1 MRRVGS
7 FLLLVLGFSLAAS
20 AGEIVKALD
29 AYLRAAP
36 WEALI
41 EGEIQTPTG
50 DLTKTKMRV
59 YVLPE
64 EKIARIEFFAP
75 DSVADNFVVI
85 TPEKVYNYL
94 FLTNQLVVSPRNKA
108 QIEGLGISL
117 SKLGEFEN
125 LGAEAGLTWKLLGE
139 EETEKGPA
147 YRLLGLPEDP
157 ELAGFGKVELWVLK
171 DPPVPYRYRVFDL
184 EDEVVVDLY
193 WREFKRGKFT
203 KKDLLAYPPDAEVI
217 EK

>member
-1 MRRVGS
+1 MRRV
-7 FLLLVLGFSLAAS
+7 LVLLVAALGLALALS
-20 AGEIVKALD
+20 AEEVIEKLD
-29 AYLRAAP
+29 AYLKAGP
-36 WEALI
+36 WEALV
-41 EGEIQTPTG
+41 EGRVQTPTG
-50 DLTKTKMRV
+50 EPTEIRMRV
-59 YVLPE
+59 YVLPK
-64 EKIARIEFFAP
+64 EKIARVEFLAP

-94 FLTNQLVVSPRNKA
+94 FLTNQVIVYPRGRA
-108 QIEGLGISL
+108 RIEGLGISL
-117 SKLGEFEN
+117 SKLGEFED

-139 EETEKGPA
+139 EKTEKGPA
-147 YRLLGLPEDP
+147 YKLLGLPEDP

-193 WREFKRGKFT
+193 WKEFKRGKFT
-203 KKDLLAYPPDAEVI
+203 KKDLIAYPPDAEVI